1 MLTVDEALTQIRS
14 LVSSSVDRAQRAQ
27 QLAVAIRSLGN
38 YRWVGIYDV
47 GAKLVSIVAWSG
59 PDAPTYPSFPV
70 SKGLTGSA
78 IQQRSTVMVGDV
90 RKDSRYLTTFSA
102 TRSEIIVPIVVPI
115 IVPIVV
121 PIIGAPRQAVVGT
134 IDVESERQNAFSEKD
149 QHMLEQ
155 CAPAAKPLW
164 EG

>member
-1 MLTVDEALTQIRS
+1 
-14 LVSSSVDRAQRAQ
+14 
-27 QLAVAIRSLGN
+27 
-38 YRWVGIYDV
+38 
-47 GAKLVSIVAWSG
+47 
-59 PDAPTYPSFPV
+59 
-70 SKGLTGSA
+70 
-78 IQQRSTVMVGDV
+78 MVGDV

-134 IDVESERQNAFSEKD
+134 IDVERERENAFSEKD

-155 CAPAAKPLW
+155 CAQAAKPLW
-164 EG
+164 ES

>member
-1 MLTVDEALTQIRS
+1 MLTVDEALTKIRA

-47 GAKLVSIVAWSG
+47 GAELVSIVAWSG
-59 PDAPTYPSFPV
+59 PDAPAYPSFPV

-90 RKDSRYLTTFSA
+90 RKDSRYLTTFGA

-115 IVPIVV
+115 IVPI
-121 PIIGAPRQAVVGT
+121 IGAPRQTVVGT
-134 IDVESERQNAFSEKD
+134 IDVESERENAFSEKD

-155 CAPAAKPLW
+155 CAQAAKPLW
-164 EG
+164 ES

>member
-1 MLTVDEALTQIRS
+1 MLTVDEALTKIRA
-14 LVSSSVDRAQRAQ
+14 LVSSSVDRAQKAQ

-47 GAKLVSIVAWSG
+47 GTELVSIVAWSG
-59 PDAPTYPSFPV
+59 PDAPAYPSFPV

-90 RKDSRYLTTFSA
+90 RKDSRYLTTFGA

-115 IVPIVV
+115 IVPI
-121 PIIGAPRQAVVGT
+121 IGAPRQTVVGT
-134 IDVESERQNAFSEKD
+134 IDVESERENAFSEKD

-155 CAPAAKPLW
+155 CAQAAKPLW
-164 EG
+164 ES

>member
-47 GAKLVSIVAWSG
+47 GTELVSIVAWSG
-59 PDAPTYPSFPV
+59 PDAPAYPSFPV

-115 IVPIVV
+115 IVPI
-121 PIIGAPRQAVVGT
+121 IGDEGQTVVGT
-134 IDVESERQNAFSEKD
+134 IDVESERENAFSEKD

-155 CAPAAKPLW
+155 CALAAKPLW
-164 EG
+164 ES

>member
-1 MLTVDEALTQIRS
+1 MLTVDEALTKIRA

-27 QLAVAIRSLGN
+27 QLAAAIRSLGN

-47 GAKLVSIVAWSG
+47 GAELVSIVAWSG
-59 PDAPTYPSFPV
+59 PDAPAYPSFPIREA
-70 SKGLTGSA
+70 LTGSA
-78 IQQRSTVMVGDV
+78 IQQRSTVMVADV
-90 RKDSRYLTTFSA
+90 RKDSRYLTTFGA

-115 IVPIVV
+115 V
-121 PIIGAPRQAVVGT
+121 PIIGGAPRQTVVGT
-134 IDVESERQNAFSEKD
+134 IDVESERENAFSEKD

-155 CAPAAKPLW
+155 CAQAAKPLW